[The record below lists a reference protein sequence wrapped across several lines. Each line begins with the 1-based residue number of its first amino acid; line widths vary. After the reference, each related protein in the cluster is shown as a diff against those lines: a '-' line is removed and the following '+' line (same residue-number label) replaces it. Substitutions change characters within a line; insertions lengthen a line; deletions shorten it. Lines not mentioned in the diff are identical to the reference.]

1 MTQNNINHTVTIC
14 CGSKIPYKQRNSSDK
29 IFQGLRYY
37 VSGIGQR
44 SDLSLGKDH
53 SFSYRYTIKH
63 LFNTKEGSYGGNEEQ
78 KWYIAYRQHIANN
91 VQQSFW

>member
-1 MTQNNINHTVTIC
+1 MTQNKINHTVTIC
-14 CGSKIPYKQRNSSDK
+14 CGSKIPYKQRTSSDK

-63 LFNTKEGSYGGNEEQ
+63 LFNTKEGSYGGTEEQ

-91 VQQSFW
+91 VKQSFL